1 MAGQINI
8 IQIARL
14 SEKEREST
22 MRNLFQQL
30 LTLNDDQKLSTLRK
44 WQKRLMMK
52 NILIFARQI

>member
-30 LTLNDDQKLSTLRK
+30 LTLNDDQKLSTLKR